1 LPPHL
6 WDGVVDPA
14 LAPLSFCPVG
24 YVPKSCKV
32 VASNSF
38 AFGGNNACLVLGN

>member
-1 LPPHL
+1 VNLC
-6 WDGVVDPA
+6 
-14 LAPLSFCPVG
+14 SVG
-24 YVPKSCKV
+24 YSAGPCRV